1 MKDGLGHTQN
11 IYDKIKSQV
20 DLQPRDDGT
29 LMEKRRELQREVDIA
44 KRAFTQ
50 QVRWKKFK
58 TFFAHSV
65 KDRSSHVYITSVDN
79 CLIGS

>member
-50 QVRWKKFK
+50 QVRWKD
-58 TFFAHSV
+58 S
-65 KDRSSHVYITSVDN
+65 RLLLRIP
-79 CLIGS
+79 